1 MTKQYQ
7 IKALLYFIFQKQ
19 IKHSAK
25 EKKNT
30 LNEAFEV
37 IKINVDGNEMVTY
50 KTWSRLLRLAHP
62 GKTKH
67 QIDLLMMVLDTDST
81 GYISKWDFP
90 VLLAHLSRRL
100 IDELKV

>member
-1 MTKQYQ
+1 MNVF
-7 IKALLYFIFQKQ
+7 IKFYFRNIPSILTFVFQKQ

-81 GYISKWDFP
+81 GYISK
-90 VLLAHLSRRL
+90 LLLN
-100 IDELKV
+100 